1 MIPTRQLICFCV
13 KSNFTC
19 LYDTPILPLG
29 FSTLEIVDNLI
40 QQSVVDFG
48 CAEDRAASEG
58 DVEGGKDDGGEYCK
72 GSITV
77 S

>member
-1 MIPTRQLICFCV
+1 MLRIGACILKAAIHIPEIHA
-13 KSNFTC
+13 
-19 LYDTPILPLG
+19 ILPLG
-29 FSTLEIVDNLI
+29 FPALEIVDNLI

-58 DVEGGKDDGGEYCK
+58 GVEGGKDDGGEYCK